1 MYSYS
6 DNVNDRENQ
15 ERLRS
20 TIRSSYATLERPE
33 SNYDAQNDGKPFD
46 EILSAP
52 YEEYNS
58 VDAEAVEEN
67 EDLRPSGETLSH
79 RGEYKNGYYK
89 AQNKFEVESVSER
102 YKLTTSGKIVI
113 AVYVFIMVLV
123 LSIVA
128 FNAKYLR
135 GVDNK
140 IQNTQKEVVEMIEK
154 VEKYKARLEEVSSDE
169 TIIKTAKDKL
179 NMVERSDI

>member
-20 TIRSSYATLERPE
+20 TICSGYVTMERPE
-33 SNYDAQNDGKPFD
+33 SDYDTQNDQKSFE
-46 EILSAP
+46 EILYAP
-52 YEEYNS
+52 YREEDS
-58 VDAEAVEEN
+58 FDAVSFEEN

-89 AQNKFEVESVSER
+89 TQNKFEAEAVSER
-102 YKLTTSGKIVI
+102 YKLTTAGKIVI
-113 AVYVFIMVLV
+113 AIYVFVMALV
-123 LSIVA
+123 LAIVA

-135 GVDNK
+135 GVDGK
-140 IQNTQKEVVEMIEK
+140 IQNTQQEVVEMTEE
-154 VEKYKARLEEVSSDE
+154 VEKYKMQLEEVSSDE
-169 TIIKTAKDKL
+169 TIIKTAKEKF
-179 NMVERSDI
+179 NMIEA

>member
-20 TIRSSYATLERPE
+20 TIRSGYATMERPE
-33 SNYDAQNDGKPFD
+33 YDYNAQNDEKSFED
-46 EILSAP
+46 VLYAP
-52 YEEYNS
+52 YEEKNSYNAS
-58 VDAEAVEEN
+58 VEEN

-89 AQNKFEVESVSER
+89 TQSKFEAEAVSER

-113 AVYVFIMVLV
+113 AIYVFILALV

-140 IQNTQKEVVEMIEK
+140 IQNTQQEVIEMAEE
-154 VEKYKARLEEVSSDE
+154 VEKCKLQLEDVSSDE
-169 TIIKTAKDKL
+169 TIIKTAKEKF
-179 NMVERSDI
+179 NMIEA